1 MLSRNFQLVTEAVRS
16 VFHVVSV
23 SSKVSVE
30 ELALS
35 ALALQKIM
43 AGQNQENDFQSLAK
57 KVLDYACGRNYFRE
71 HDLEYLKKFYHSEAK
86 VVDQNFLRSLVG
98 ALLKLEKFKVAK
110 KRYETARLISQ
121 KITVEQRELLD
132 LFIVHERDV
141 EEYGAYLKTL
151 VLYGES
157 GTEDATLHSSKNADK
172 VRMQEL
178 RDPRMSLLK
187 IARYCSERYLDS
199 SSGESWVTNCF
210 FKVLEIER
218 VWVDAFLLHVE
229 YFSRWVSECGVSVI
243 VSRACEDGT
252 PTAEQFYGDG
262 KTLSVFILLLTK
274 FVNLLGTSSQ
284 KTFILSVVERSLRRQ
299 LSHFSTGKYTVD
311 EKTMFLSTIWIN
323 FATRTFSHLIE
334 ALEVLGKTGTAYT
347 LLFHYFDNLS
357 NVDSPFIIHQ
367 DMISFEIEWLHVMN
381 IFAYRKSS
389 LVEVSQALSPLGEQR
404 RFSIIVNNVVRQY
417 KELLAVFCQD
427 VHYSSEI
434 VKELISE
441 FTSFIGICYMT
452 NEGCLFQVTRSQGVE
467 SPLAEMYQSTL
478 QAWKDSAANSQFFTN
493 LLNILDCFMVNMARF
508 LRQVFQSSI
517 WSVGD
522 AYLTA
527 TAAMIS
533 AFLAALNQM
542 SYLDDENVKWI
553 VLRHKRTVLEFHKLM
568 SGREIL
574 ILFSKK
580 KLAEEIFY
588 GSFTCEL
595 TEQTEFLESFR
606 SFLCEYV
613 ANESDEYS
621 HTILS
626 SMLQIIMSAKI
637 IIEDDSVNFE
647 RSSNCFVASVD
658 FLDEILDS
666 YISSLTVCPS
676 SVHLK
681 LVENEG
687 IYLLSN
693 GILRLEE
700 EKAAL
705 ANEDHCKKCSS
716 LNRKLQVILKIFFS
730 NETAPLISLY
740 SDRVWRIFIMFLEN
754 EDTSDL
760 GKDLLRRI
768 FLGADEQENLLDLP
782 KDFTLS
788 ETRKHCRL
796 LFQGLLDRLEFHCF
810 QDSVGAERKALLLRK
825 YLSLFSSLVAE
836 SMRIMQRMF
845 RNSRGFEIFKAIF
858 SDSDSDFVRSIA
870 IDLLKLL
877 AQVTRNNPKAE
888 FELKSLFPCN
898 FLVHTLNS
906 CYPEG
911 VSSEVIAALLEVVVG
926 SPILI
931 RHNSDNFQCMTSFVI
946 ENVILSQD
954 RLAFRSRLVSSSSE
968 ILCALFKLA
977 ESTSEDVQV
986 ALCNFIYTIT
996 YEDSLNASV
1005 VDASGVT
1012 EIIIERLFYSSVD
1025 STFWSSL
1032 HLRNAYLSCLCA
1044 IIRHLV
1050 TPSMLSRLLSVSY
1063 LGSSSQFGL
1072 HDKRT
1077 LLYSEVAIFH
1087 ALSESFEI
1095 CKKWPRFFLDFS
1107 GNHSGLA
1114 SIIPGADLT
1123 RRKDSLWLT
1132 FWFRRETISR
1142 ESSLVELYT
1151 SKDSAF
1157 EVFLNELGV
1166 LCLRLHESETVFE
1179 MFHNTDTEIPPYV
1192 WVFVCLRFQRISSG
1206 KQTLID
1212 VYLNGKLSSSS
1223 NVSKNIDRVTAIGF
1237 GCSFSWTDL
1246 SILPRASSCLKG
1258 QFGAIY
1264 CFQGNL
1270 SERTIC
1276 TIYEFGPSFDSD
1288 LCDLSFSESTRDLDN
1303 LLNLSVLFLYAPR
1316 CCGDSRTCPDG
1327 SLAAVGSRKSIAA
1340 RLIGSSGES
1349 RVCSVNN
1356 IIDSLHCVGGLRSVL
1371 ELFFALD
1378 NFSSSTLGTDETEAD
1393 SVSADVLESLNEL
1406 TCYFLKIIAEILR
1419 YDKQAEIEWMNTHVF
1434 DYLGAWFFETKLSF
1448 SSKEVIDAIFQLFE
1462 TCSDRKS
1469 VVSVCTKRCLSNEF
1483 LWSKMTQDVAVH
1495 FWKALCSLKDNSTL
1509 SPNVLLDVIGNF
1521 DVDSAVFVSR
1531 ESRDISLCKGIIDF
1545 ILLGFKMLFTNSDFV
1560 TSGNQFLV
1568 IDGATQRD
1576 GVSYLEQIEHAYSRA
1591 LVENLLKPV
1600 CFHALDEMNQD
1611 AFAKLNYLLQALSS
1625 LSNFLSVSV
1634 RASCFSFLIHQ
1645 DLIEVLLK
1653 VLKSTSQLRLVLFSI
1668 AALFDLFESNSDEC
1682 VQWVTSQFRLSE
1694 LSASMEKEEWKNHV
1708 IGGLCMFI
1716 TGTLQ
1721 GADADLTMLLEHLMS
1736 SDFLGGPCSTQG
1748 TIEKIRTGAL
1758 PLIIMLLTKENNLI
1772 GKASMIQALVALL
1785 EESRQ
1790 LTETFL
1796 CFNLWSFWIISLS
1809 RVNTFS
1815 TCDEDELF
1823 SSYVSSFKKLVVHL
1837 FKHFIEDWGM
1847 SVTTFY
1853 QVEELVF
1860 AAWNLIDATFAM
1872 QVLTW
1877 FLQCVKDIAV
1887 PLLLSQGIFGMN
1899 IGAKCSQTLES
1910 TNIEGFA
1917 MVFLFTKLI
1926 CDMGNMQNAEAK
1938 QKDTRL
1944 KLEMCELCI
1953 EIILLLGLLSTSSAS
1968 YSGESKVVGN
1978 DFEFLGIHVFPRS
1991 AVLDLFGKYENER
2004 RYPASRPGQNSF
2016 KLDEQT
2022 FIEPLCKGGF
2032 VRISL
2037 LFIIDAL
2044 VEKLKLQE
2052 EFSYYETLLSSIGE
2066 VHGGLRVDKIWRHY
2080 VEQHFTNLISESTPN
2095 PSEISQKNELE
2106 LLLGNL
2112 VKRWKQSKHSVEHK
2126 STGFFRPFKNKSLGR
2141 NMQVL
2146 TSPTAGSEMIASLM
2160 KSEQEWNETG
2170 YACMFSAVMEW
2181 KKRVDQSFDILENIS
2196 TVLSSNTHI
2205 QKDVLREV
2213 NVSEG
2218 VRNDAKSRLKAS
2230 EFRKLVFGFRK
2241 HLSYQE
2247 LMKDSTKT
2255 QWSLAGIMDSLQ
2267 RRWLLKPTENIDT
2280 QWKRLSQSAQ
2290 QMSSL
2295 SNYSEEGVTSP
2306 SRDSVTDANQKR
2318 NSDVTTITGP
2328 HLSLPVDNLSIQQ
2341 FDESYQKNW
2350 SIESPEPSSASPSS
2364 STPLLS
2370 SMELLAARTAAS
2382 ASDVQWSGSCIWV
2395 RFLKAVPG
2403 RLELRERSIRF
2414 LQSPFNE
2421 ESERVLSPGYFVKT
2435 SSTEEDIENIQELTF
2450 PLEEIQHLEF
2460 RRFLLQHKAFEI
2472 FLQNKKSYFFALQTS
2487 RACKTCLKLLSKL
2500 LELPHNRLL
2509 PSHNTS
2515 GPRSVYA
2522 GGAFKF
2528 PRCLLDW
2535 KTVQALTADAC
2546 ARWKRRQL
2554 SNFEYLCIL
2563 NRLAGRSNND
2573 LCQYPIFPWILA
2585 DYSTEKLDLTDPKT
2599 FRDLAKPVGCQPST
2613 SSEEAGE
2620 RERRFR
2626 ERFETWADKAIPPFH
2641 YGSHY
2646 SSAAAA
2652 LHYLVRVEPFTTL
2665 SLELQGGLFD
2675 HPDRMFYSLEGAW
2688 NSVTQSMQDVK
2699 ELIPEFF
2706 YFPEIFRN
2714 RNGVSFGRTQDG
2726 HLIDDVLL
2734 PKWANGSPEHFVR
2747 VHREA
2752 LESEY
2757 VSLNL
2762 HHWIDL
2768 IFGFRQRGPAAVEA
2782 CNVFFYLTYEGA
2794 IDLES
2799 IQDMELR
2806 ESMETQIAHF
2816 GQTPPQLMED
2826 SGHPQRDHSGAL
2838 LQPSYWTPQGL
2849 MAALEFSV
2857 AIGTDDSIVQICQ
2870 AGDRIVS
2877 ITKNQFVFRHKWIPL
2892 PDLQGSPFTFE
2903 TDTKNISES
2912 AAFSSQEGNIETRRS
2927 SNREI
2932 VGGTYLASST
2942 QASLFSLY
2950 ALSFDGKVI
2959 ISAGHWDWS
2968 IRCCFTS
2975 EAHKPIQCLKGHRDI
2990 VTCLS
2995 IGSDGRTLVTGSKD
3009 TTIFVWEIVWGDPE
3023 RVRDPK
3029 EGKLDRSYSGGET
3042 KLGAILKVQGNVTK
3056 RRKMKVVEE
3065 RPKLVLYEHEYPL
3078 VCVAVNTEVGVIASN
3093 DSCNTLMIH
3102 NLSNGHLLRILDF
3115 LKESLVDS
3123 VTVTCRNEIIL
3134 VSSKK
3139 ASFFLYTGNGVALKK
3154 QSICSHHDSCQIL
3167 SSPTITSYTI
3177 TVDGRLLFVADE
3189 LNGVAVY
3196 SSWGLNLLHRY
3207 KKVSFSLVY
3216 QTEEF

>member
-796 LFQGLLDRLEFHCF
+796 FFQGLLDRLEFHCF

-931 RHNSDNFQCMTSFVI
+931 RHNSDNFQWTV
-946 ENVILSQD
+946 
-954 RLAFRSRLVSSSSE
+954 
-968 ILCALFKLA
+968 
-977 ESTSEDVQV
+977 
-986 ALCNFIYTIT
+986 
-996 YEDSLNASV
+996 
-1005 VDASGVT
+1005 
-1012 EIIIERLFYSSVD
+1012 
-1025 STFWSSL
+1025 W
-1032 HLRNAYLSCLCA
+1032 RN
-1044 IIRHLV
+1044 
-1050 TPSMLSRLLSVSY
+1050 LL
-1063 LGSSSQFGL
+1063 
-1072 HDKRT
+1072 
-1077 LLYSEVAIFH
+1077 
-1087 ALSESFEI
+1087 
-1095 CKKWPRFFLDFS
+1095 
-1107 GNHSGLA
+1107 
-1114 SIIPGADLT
+1114 
-1123 RRKDSLWLT
+1123 
-1132 FWFRRETISR
+1132 
-1142 ESSLVELYT
+1142 
-1151 SKDSAF
+1151 
-1157 EVFLNELGV
+1157 
-1166 LCLRLHESETVFE
+1166 
-1179 MFHNTDTEIPPYV
+1179 
-1192 WVFVCLRFQRISSG
+1192 
-1206 KQTLID
+1206 
-1212 VYLNGKLSSSS
+1212 
-1223 NVSKNIDRVTAIGF
+1223 
-1237 GCSFSWTDL
+1237 
-1246 SILPRASSCLKG
+1246 LP
-1258 QFGAIY
+1258 
-1264 CFQGNL
+1264 
-1270 SERTIC
+1270 
-1276 TIYEFGPSFDSD
+1276 SD

-2806 ESMETQIAHF
+2806 ESMETHIAHF

-3207 KKVSFSLVY
+3207 VPCPSSPVNALCL
-3216 QTEEF
+3216 TAEESILLAGLSDGRILAYTVDRFALLQSSTLLGVEGASNPFYGC